1 MDCTL
6 FPEGWKE
13 KKLYRLVKRVSSLF
27 LTFLIAHVLW
37 DCLVLP
43 LWDVP
48 SWAKAGGKLT
58 TVTALPLSVDFQPR
72 CLQ

>member
-1 MDCTL
+1 MGCTL

-13 KKLYRLVKRVSSLF
+13 KKLYGLVKCVSSLF

-43 LWDVP
+43 PLDVP
-48 SWAKAGGKLT
+48 SWAKAGGMLT
-58 TVTALPLSVDFQPR
+58 TVTALPLSFD
-72 CLQ
+72 L